1 MRTGSP
7 WKLCHPLSQLCS
19 EFGRDRLEFGPGFGL
34 KLLVGRLS
42 ET

>member
-1 MRTGSP
+1 
-7 WKLCHPLSQLCS
+7 L

-34 KLLVGRLS
+34 KLLVGGLS